1 MTKKSRDDE
10 LIDKDIKKF
19 DDIKKFKQNIEQR
32 FVLILPLLFMHK
44 HRRIVQ
50 TSWEKKFN
58 RKEIKDE
65 TMLIIFFSQYEW
77 TNSLTDVPNKIN
89 DIFTLFIVIS
99 NMTDVLIKEVLTDFT
114 FLIIKENINCN
125 NFLNKNRFN
134 LSTERVKYKFL
145 TDIIISN
152 ERVYER
158 NFILHILTEW
168 NK

>member
-1 MTKKSRDDE
+1 
-10 LIDKDIKKF
+10 
-19 DDIKKFKQNIEQR
+19 
-32 FVLILPLLFMHK
+32 MHK
-44 HRRIVQ
+44 HRHIVQ
-50 TSWEKKFN
+50 TSCEKEFN
-58 RKEIKDE
+58 RKEIKYG
-65 TMLIIFFSQYEW
+65 TTLIIFFSQYEW

-99 NMTDVLIKEVLTDFT
+99 NMTHVLIKEVLTDFT

-158 NFILHILTEW
+158 NFILHILTE
-168 NK
+168 

>member
-1 MTKKSRDDE
+1 
-10 LIDKDIKKF
+10 
-19 DDIKKFKQNIEQR
+19 
-32 FVLILPLLFMHK
+32 
-44 HRRIVQ
+44 
-50 TSWEKKFN
+50 
-58 RKEIKDE
+58 
-65 TMLIIFFSQYEW
+65 MLIIFFSQYEW

-158 NFILHILTEW
+158 NFILHILTE
-168 NK
+168 

>member
-1 MTKKSRDDE
+1 
-10 LIDKDIKKF
+10 
-19 DDIKKFKQNIEQR
+19 
-32 FVLILPLLFMHK
+32 
-44 HRRIVQ
+44 
-50 TSWEKKFN
+50 
-58 RKEIKDE
+58 
-65 TMLIIFFSQYEW
+65 MLIIFFSQYEW

-145 TDIIISN
+145 TDIIIRN

-158 NFILHILTEW
+158 NFILHILTE
-168 NK
+168 